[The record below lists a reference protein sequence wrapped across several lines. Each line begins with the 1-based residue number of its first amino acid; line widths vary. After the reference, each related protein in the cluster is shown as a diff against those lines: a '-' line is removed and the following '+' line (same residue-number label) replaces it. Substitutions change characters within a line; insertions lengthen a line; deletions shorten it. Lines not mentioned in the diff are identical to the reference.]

1 MGRLQKPDRDDAPVR
16 PAEPLTLFAA
26 GAATDGVIP
35 GTIAGV
41 AGMAPSAPSSSPSGE
56 ASPSALDVQVPSD
69 GEGSSSSVPQRAS
82 ASAPGHGILV
92 AGGISPAP
100 TAHHPLGMSK
110 WPAALACPRFDGKDE
125 SADAAFG
132 TGVHA
137 TLAWWLSEL
146 RERGRLPEVEAEGL
160 SFHEAGAWKAAQTI
174 EAELRVCGAS
184 PRALRVEERVSL
196 YYPGTKEHVFG
207 TADALF
213 VHDGAVHVFDFK
225 TFFNPGRDY
234 MPQLQGYGLAAARA
248 CKEEIDTVVCSV
260 LYGDAPGKAERVVFD
275 KADCEAVAERALDT
289 LSTPREELAKA
300 GAEPTQCAWC
310 ELCKHFATCPACHRV
325 AVSAA
330 EAGLSVGEA
339 GKVPKDAGVVRAET
353 HPDVPVIG
361 QMACWA
367 DMPSER
373 KAQLMV
379 IAEFAA
385 KWADAVRAKAK
396 ADMLAGEV
404 IADPANG
411 IAYTLRE
418 TRGRLK
424 LDCDALWAAAKSH
437 GVSAAAFRACLKPDA
452 TEAKKVL
459 RAAGLKATAA
469 DDVLE
474 SCGTRGASSQTLVR
488 A

>member
-16 PAEPLTLFAA
+16 PAGSLPLFANS
-26 GAATDGVIP
+26 AT
-35 GTIAGV
+35 GV
-41 AGMAPSAPSSSPSGE
+41 AGASADRDRERAAGVSSVSLSPAGAGAPSEGACAGSPS
-56 ASPSALDVQVPSD
+56 
-69 GEGSSSSVPQRAS
+69 EGVVS
-82 ASAPGHGILV
+82 
-92 AGGISPAP
+92 SPAP
-100 TAHHPLGMSK
+100 TAHHPLGMSR
-110 WPAALACPRFDGKDE
+110 WPAALACPRFEGAE
-125 SADAAFG
+125 AGGDAAFG

-137 TLAWWLSEL
+137 TLAWWLSEF
-146 RERGRLPEVEAEGL
+146 RERGRLPEVEAAGL
-160 SFHEAGAWKAAQTI
+160 SFHELGAWKAAQTI

-196 YYPGTKEHVFG
+196 YYPGTREHVFG

-225 TFFNPGRDY
+225 TFYNPGRDY
-234 MPQLQGYGLAAARA
+234 MPQLQGYGLAAALA
-248 CKEEIDTVVCSV
+248 SKDAVDTVVCSV
-260 LYGDAPGKAERVVFD
+260 LYGDAPSKAERQVFD
-275 KADCEAVAERALDT
+275 KADCEAVAERALAT
-289 LSTPREELAKA
+289 LSAPREEVLPEDLA
-300 GAEPTQCAWC
+300 QCAWC
-310 ELCKHFATCPACHRV
+310 ELCAHFATCPACHRV

-330 EAGLSVGEA
+330 EAGLSVGGT
-339 GKVPKDAGVVRAET
+339 GKAPKDAGVVRAET
-353 HPDVPVIG
+353 HPDVPVIE

-367 DMPSER
+367 DMSSER

-385 KWADAVRAKAK
+385 KWADAVRSKAK
-396 ADMLAGEV
+396 ADMLAGEA

-437 GVSAAAFRACLKPDA
+437 GVTAAAFRACLRPDA
-452 TEAKKVL
+452 IEAKQVL
-459 RAAGLKATAA
+459 RVAGLTAKAA
-469 DDVLE
+469 DELLE
-474 SCGTRGASSQTLVR
+474 SCGTRGAPSAVLAR

>member
-26 GAATDGVIP
+26 GAATDGAIP
-35 GTIAGV
+35 GKVAGV

-69 GEGSSSSVPQRAS
+69 GEGSSSVPQRSS

-100 TAHHPLGMSK
+100 TAHHPMGMSR
-110 WPAALACPRFDGKDE
+110 WPAALACPRFEGAE
-125 SADAAFG
+125 AGGDAAYG
-132 TGVHA
+132 TSVHA

-160 SFHEAGAWKAAQTI
+160 SFHELGAWKAAQTI

-196 YYPGTKEHVFG
+196 YYPGTREHVFG

-213 VHDGAVHVFDFK
+213 IHDGAVHVFDFK
-225 TFFNPGRDY
+225 TFSHPGRDY

-248 CKEEIDTVVCSV
+248 SREEIDTVICSV
-260 LYGDAPGKAERVVFD
+260 LYGDAPGRVERRVFD
-275 KADCEAVAERALDT
+275 KVECEAVAERALAA
-289 LSTPREELAKA
+289 LSVPREEVFPEDL
-300 GAEPTQCAWC
+300 TQCAWC
-310 ELCKHFATCPACHRV
+310 ELCKHFASCPACHRV

-330 EAGLSVGEA
+330 EAGLSVGGA
-339 GKVPKDAGVVRAET
+339 GKVPKDAGVVHAET
-353 HPDVPVIG
+353 HPDVPGIE

-367 DMPSER
+367 DMSSTR

-379 IAEFAA
+379 IAEFAS
-385 KWADAVRAKAK
+385 KWAEAVRSAAK

-424 LDCDALWAAAKSH
+424 LDCDALWAAAKGR
-437 GVSAAAFRACLKPDA
+437 GVTAAAFRACLRPDA

-459 RAAGLKATAA
+459 RAAGLTAKAA
-469 DDVLE
+469 DELLE
-474 SCGTRGASSQTLVR
+474 SCGMRGASSQTLAR

>member
-1 MGRLQKPDRDDAPVR
+1 MGRLQKPDCGDAPVR
-16 PAEPLTLFAA
+16 PAESLPLFAA
-26 GAATDGVIP
+26 GAATDGANEKPNRVP
-35 GTIAGV
+35 SSGS
-41 AGMAPSAPSSSPSGE
+41 APSATSSSPSGE
-56 ASPSALDVQVPSD
+56 ASPTALDVQVPSG
-69 GEGSSSSVPQRAS
+69 GEVVSSVPQRAS
-82 ASAPGHGILV
+82 ATAPCHGASV
-92 AGGISPAP
+92 AGGVSPAP
-100 TAHHPLGMSK
+100 TAHHPLGMSR
-110 WPAALACPRFDGKDE
+110 WPAALACPRFEGAE
-125 SADAAFG
+125 AGGDAAYG
-132 TGVHA
+132 TNVHA

-146 RERGRLPEVEAEGL
+146 RERGRLPEVEAESL

-196 YYPGTKEHVFG
+196 YYPGTHEHVFG

-225 TFFNPGRDY
+225 TFYNPGRDY

-248 CKEEIDTVVCSV
+248 SKEEIDTVVCSV
-260 LYGDAPGKAERVVFD
+260 LYGDAPAKAERQVFD
-275 KADCEAVAERALDT
+275 KSECERVAERALDT
-289 LSTPREELAKA
+289 LSMPREELAKA

-310 ELCKHFATCPACHRV
+310 ELCAHFASCPACV
-325 AVSAA
+325 AVASEITKATTGT
-330 EAGLSVGEA
+330 EDAGLCPAAPGGDV
-339 GKVPKDAGVVRAET
+339 VPSTPGAPAAC
-353 HPDVPVIG
+353 PD
-361 QMACWA
+361 WA
-367 DMPSER
+367 ALPATR

-379 IAEFAA
+379 IAEFAS
-385 KWADAVRAKAK
+385 KWADAVRSKAK
-396 ADMLAGEV
+396 ADMLAGEA

-411 IAYTLRE
+411 IAYALRE

-424 LDCDALWAAAKSH
+424 LDCDALWAVCKAR

-452 TEAKKVL
+452 TEAKKAL

>member
-1 MGRLQKPDRDDAPVR
+1 
-16 PAEPLTLFAA
+16 
-26 GAATDGVIP
+26 
-35 GTIAGV
+35 
-41 AGMAPSAPSSSPSGE
+41 
-56 ASPSALDVQVPSD
+56 
-69 GEGSSSSVPQRAS
+69 
-82 ASAPGHGILV
+82 
-92 AGGISPAP
+92 
-100 TAHHPLGMSK
+100 MSK
-110 WPAALACPRFDGKDE
+110 WPAALACPCFEGKEE
-125 SADAAFG
+125 SADAALG
-132 TGVHA
+132 TKVHA
-137 TLAWWLSEL
+137 TLAGLLVVL
-146 RERGRLPEVEAEGL
+146 RERGRLPEVDAAGL

-248 CKEEIDTVVCSV
+248 SKEEIDTVVCSV
-260 LYGDAPGKAERVVFD
+260 LYGDAPAKAERLVCS

-289 LSTPREELAKA
+289 LASSREDLDKA
-300 GAEPTQCAWC
+300 GAEPTQSAWC
-310 ELCKHFATCPACHRV
+310 ELCKHFATCPACV
-325 AVSAA
+325 AVVSEITKGGDGQVDAGRCPATPGGDVVPSTPGAPAA
-330 EAGLSVGEA
+330 CPDWAGLTV
-339 GKVPKDAGVVRAET
+339 
-353 HPDVPVIG
+353 
-361 QMACWA
+361 
-367 DMPSER
+367 ER

-379 IAEFAA
+379 IAEFAS

-396 ADMLAGEV
+396 ADMLAGEA

-424 LDCDALWAAAKSH
+424 LDCDALWAAAKGR
-437 GVSAAAFRACLKPDA
+437 GVTAADFRACLKPDA

-459 RAAGLKATAA
+459 RAAGLSAKAA
-469 DDVLE
+469 DEVLE
-474 SCGTRGASSQTLVR
+474 SCGTRGAPSLTLAR

>member
-26 GAATDGVIP
+26 GAATDGAIP
-35 GTIAGV
+35 GKIAGV

-69 GEGSSSSVPQRAS
+69 GEGSSSVPQRSS

-100 TAHHPLGMSK
+100 TAHHPLGMSR
-110 WPAALACPRFDGKDE
+110 WPAALACPRFEGAE
-125 SADAAFG
+125 AGGDAAYG
-132 TGVHA
+132 TSVHA

-160 SFHEAGAWKAAQTI
+160 SFHELGAWKAAQTI

-196 YYPGTKEHVFG
+196 YYPGTEEHVFG

-213 VHDGAVHVFDFK
+213 IHDGAVHVFDFK
-225 TFFNPGRDY
+225 TFYNPGRDY

-248 CKEEIDTVVCSV
+248 SKEEIDTVVCSV
-260 LYGDAPGKAERVVFD
+260 LYGDAPAKAERQVFA
-275 KADCEAVAERALDT
+275 KADCEAVAERALDM
-289 LSTPREELAKA
+289 LSSTREELDG

-310 ELCKHFATCPACHRV
+310 ELCKHFASCPACHRV

-330 EAGLSVGEA
+330 EAGLSVG
-339 GKVPKDAGVVRAET
+339 GTGNVPKDAGVVRAET
-353 HPDVPVIG
+353 HPDVPGLG

-379 IAEFAA
+379 IAEFAS
-385 KWADAVRAKAK
+385 KWAEAVRSAAK

-424 LDCDALWAAAKSH
+424 LDCDALWAAAKSY
-437 GVSAAAFRACLKPDA
+437 GVSAADFRACLRPDS
-452 TEAKKVL
+452 TEAKRVL
-459 RAAGLKATAA
+459 RAAGLTAKAA
-469 DDVLE
+469 DELLE
-474 SCGTRGASSQTLVR
+474 SCGTRGAPSQTLAR